1 MRRITQLISTFCLL
15 LIFLTLFGC
24 SPGLPQGS
32 EHDAGEVTICNL
44 SEDLIGWRVTTSG
57 KITFI
62 DLSPPDGVYFEFEYN
77 GCEAGGFAHNQFW
90 KKFCEEQQKQIALDN
105 SITVEGILTK
115 NEGRLIVSVQK
126 LLGTP

>member
-1 MRRITQLISTFCLL
+1 MRRIYRVIATPRFLLTFLM
-15 LIFLTLFGC
+15 LFAC
-24 SPGLPQGS
+24 SPGMPQGS

-62 DLSPPDGVYFEFEYN
+62 DLSPPDGVYFEIEDN

-90 KKFCEEQQKQIALDN
+90 KTFSEEQQEQLALDN
-105 SITVEGILTK
+105 FLTIEGILGK
-115 NEGRLIVSVQK
+115 KEGRLIVSVQK
-126 LLGTP
+126 LLDTP